1 MWEKFL
7 LSTAMKIL
15 DHLSKKGLIAI
26 KKEQTRS
33 SIKDE
38 VRSILSGNTPPE
50 NISEILAH
58 GGNELGP
65 FDEDL
70 RSLRRI
76 SVTYKKAAAKKPA
89 AKKMARKPAAK
100 KIIRK

>member
-1 MWEKFL
+1 
-7 LSTAMKIL
+7 MKIL
-15 DHLSKKGLIAI
+15 DHLSRKGLIAI

-38 VRSILSGNTPPE
+38 VRSMLSGNTPPE

-58 GGNELGP
+58 GNNELGP

-70 RSLRRI
+70 KSLKRMSI
-76 SVTYKKAAAKKPA
+76 TYKKAAAKKPA
-89 AKKMARKPAAK
+89 AKKTARKPAAK
-100 KIIRK
+100 KPAAKKMARR